1 MATYQQWS
9 QSYFTNLTPDQHNA
23 NNRWFK
29 SIRDKLT
36 DSGILYVPILDKEF
50 NKSGEEVNTN
60 FDKSEDKVGVHKLEP
75 ISYYNHNVDVNNIV
89 KEEVDNKDEEISYID
104 SLLTTGI

>member
-9 QSYFTNLTPDQHNA
+9 QSYFDNLTPDQHNA

-36 DSGILYVPILDKEF
+36 DSGILYVPVLDKEF
-50 NKSGEEVNTN
+50 NKLGEEVNN
-60 FDKSEDKVGVHKLEP
+60 EEEQ
-75 ISYYNHNVDVNNIV
+75 SYV
-89 KEEVDNKDEEISYID
+89 D
-104 SLLTTGI
+104 SLLTSG

>member
-9 QSYFTNLTPDQHNA
+9 QSYFTDLTPDQHNA
-23 NNRWFK
+23 NNRWFQ

-36 DSGILYVPILDKEF
+36 DSGVLYVPILDKEF

-60 FDKSEDKVGVHKLEP
+60 SDKSEDKVGTHKLQP
-75 ISYYNHNVDVNNIV
+75 LSYYDHRI
-89 KEEVDNKDEEISYID
+89 KDETNNEEEQSYID
-104 SLLTTGI
+104 SLLTSG